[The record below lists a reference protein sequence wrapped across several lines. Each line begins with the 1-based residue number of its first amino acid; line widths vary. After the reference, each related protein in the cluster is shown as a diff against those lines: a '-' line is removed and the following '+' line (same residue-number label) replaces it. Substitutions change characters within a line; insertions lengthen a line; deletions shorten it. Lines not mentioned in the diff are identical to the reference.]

1 MVNYDEVLK
10 GLKCHTGS
18 AIDCL
23 HCPYHKKYCVRNR
36 GCTVQLAND
45 VIRLLES
52 LNLESSNSTTEELE
66 IKPTK
71 SSQKIIDVANQL
83 GLIAPEYWCG
93 NCGYNL
99 INYPKYCEN
108 CGKKV
113 KWDD

>member
-10 GLKCHTGS
+10 GLKCHANINVHCKS
-18 AIDCL
+18 D
-23 HCPYHKKYCVRNR
+23 CPYYDEYFVRNP
-36 GCTVQLAND
+36 GCSVQLARD
-45 VIRLLES
+45 AVKLLES
-52 LNLESSNSTTEELE
+52 LNSTAEELE

-71 SSQKIIDVANQL
+71 SSQKIIDVADQL

-99 INYPKYCEN
+99 INHPKYCEN

-113 KWDD
+113 KWND

>member
-1 MVNYDEVLK
+1 MFDNDEVLQ
-10 GLKCHTGS
+10 GLKCHGNISGNCGS
-18 AIDCL
+18 D
-23 HCPYHKKYCVRNR
+23 CPYYEYFINNSGCSVR
-36 GCTVQLAND
+36 LARD
-45 VIRLLES
+45 AAKV
-52 LNLESSNSTTEELE
+52 LNNYISTTEESE

-71 SSQKIIDVANQL
+71 SSQKIIDIADQL

-99 INYPKYCEN
+99 INHPKYCEN